1 MVKINCAFF
10 QGSKVTLIFLFDTC
24 GVSLCLDV
32 LATFLGFEKWAIYQN
47 SKNANPTF
55 WGARNFL
62 STCSIF
68 PKSVFLMQTLRKK
81 EILHILPFCRVQK
94 VEVWTGAKRDY
105 PEELCLSRAVR
116 WKWWNLVFTFF
127 RMRKLTCGSR
137 RCFEGKSAPPQKI
150 VAKTHHPENSVRRT
164 VGKRE
169 PLFYGPSIPIP
180 AKGNQEFTW
189 KAGSAVEPAADP
201 AIFGQ
206 GVDPD
211 FGVVDPNFG
220 VAFVLRFSNFTR
232 PCYTPY
238 SQVQPRSK

>member
-1 MVKINCAFF
+1 MVFF
-10 QGSKVTLIFLFDTC
+10 SPSFFRFYI
-24 GVSLCLDV
+24 
-32 LATFLGFEKWAIYQN
+32 
-47 SKNANPTF
+47 P
-55 WGARNFL
+55 
-62 STCSIF
+62 F
-68 PKSVFLMQTLRKK
+68 PKLFFLYHWMGGKGAHAWDALSLVAWTCTNSEKACTFIANYR
-81 EILHILPFCRVQK
+81 RVQK

-206 GVDPD
+206 GVDPN
-211 FGVVDPNFG
+211 FGIVDPNFG
-220 VAFVLRFSNFTR
+220 VVFVFRFSNFTR
-232 PCYTPY
+232 PCYTPF
-238 SQVQPRSK
+238 SQAGTPFKNL